1 MVESKKEKAV
11 KSILQV
17 LAENEFTASESKAV
31 LETTGWALE
40 SAPINNDVVNKIT
53 TSKDFKTLF

>member
-1 MVESKKEKAV
+1 MENKKVKAV

-31 LETTGWALE
+31 LQIVGWALE
-40 SAPINNDVVNKIT
+40 SVPINSDAVNKIT
-53 TSKDFKTLF
+53 TSDDFKTLF